1 MLMRFKQLLYSI
13 NPYQDLGILIRQI
26 ADLIVIFI
34 ACFLAVLFIKSENVI
49 NEIFLQSLSLLLLL
63 SLVFIPTFYIKGIYT
78 HGRNL
83 PVSKKLLKLIQAC
96 LLSGVF
102 ILIIF
107 YIFKLYLGL
116 TFTLSELLISDLTI
130 SWFFTVFGSIFS
142 RIWLYSY
149 INTNPEPIGINDNN
163 KKVLVIGGG
172 GYIGSSVVEQLL
184 DKQYR
189 VRVLDI
195 FLFGEEPI
203 AHLYNNK
210 NLEIIRGDFRKI
222 DDLVM
227 AVADCYA
234 VVHLGGIVGDP
245 ACSVDEKFTKDV
257 NLTASKIIGQI
268 AKAAGVS
275 KFIFASSCSV
285 YGAQDSILDEH
296 SVAKPLSLYARTKIA
311 SERVLSELRDDI
323 FTPIFLR
330 FGTVYGFSGRTRFDL
345 VANLLTANAYT
356 KKTMTIYGK
365 DQTRPFVHV
374 SDAAYSIVCA
384 LETKLS
390 SNDYIIF
397 NIGSNAQNC
406 TLLELAEMIQK
417 QIPDASIIT
426 EEGGDDARNYNVSFN
441 RAEDILGFKT
451 KWTLEGGIKQVIQKF
466 ESGEI
471 EDYSQSL
478 YSNVKHLH
486 ELHEKGL
493 ITLSSDELFNWEEA
507 FLEETY
513 G

>member
-1 MLMRFKQLLYSI
+1 MRLRQFFYSI

-34 ACFLAVLFIKSENVI
+34 ACFLAVLFIQSENGI
-49 NEIFLQSLSLLLLL
+49 NEIFKQSLSLFLLL

-78 HGRNL
+78 QGRNL
-83 PVSKKLLKLIQAC
+83 PVRKKLLKLIQAC
-96 LLSGVF
+96 LISGVLVF
-102 ILIIF
+102 IIF
-107 YIFKLYLGL
+107 YIFKLYLDL
-116 TFTLSELLISDLTI
+116 TFTFAELLVSDLTI
-130 SWFFTVFGSIFS
+130 SWSFTFLGSIFS

-149 INTNPEPIGINDNN
+149 INTNPGPLRINDRS

-184 DKQYR
+184 EKQYK

-203 AHLYNNK
+203 SHLYNNK
-210 NLEIIRGDFRKI
+210 NLEIIRGDFRKV

-227 AVADCYA
+227 AVADCNA

-245 ACSVDEKFTKDV
+245 ACSVDEQLTKDV

-268 AKAAGVS
+268 ARTAGVS

-285 YGAQDSILDEH
+285 YGAQDAILDEN
-296 SVAKPLSLYARTKIA
+296 SETKPLSLYARTKIA
-311 SERVLSELRDDI
+311 SERVLSELRNDS

-356 KKTMTIYGK
+356 KKTMTIFGK

-374 SDAAYSIVCA
+374 NDAAYSIICA
-384 LETKLS
+384 LETKF
-390 SNDYIIF
+390 NNQDYIVF

-406 TLLELAEMIQK
+406 TLLELAELIQK
-417 QIPDASIIT
+417 QIPDSSIVT
-426 EEGGDDARNYNVSFN
+426 EEGGDDARNYNVSFD
-441 RAEDILGFKT
+441 RADDILGFKT
-451 KWTLEGGIKQVIQKF
+451 KWTLEDGIRQVIQKF
-466 ESGEI
+466 QSGEI
-471 EDYSQSL
+471 EDYSLSQ

-486 ELHEKGL
+486 EQGL
-493 ITLSSDELFNWEEA
+493 TTLSSEELFNWEEA

>member
-1 MLMRFKQLLYSI
+1 MRSKQFLLSVI
-13 NPYQDLGILIRQI
+13 PYQDLSILIRQI
-26 ADLIVIFI
+26 ADLIIIFI
-34 ACFLAVLFIKSENVI
+34 ACFLAVLFIGSGDGI
-49 NEIFLQSLSLLLLL
+49 NEMFLQSLSLLLLL
-63 SLVFIPTFYIKGIYT
+63 TLVFIPTFYAKGIYT

-83 PVSKKLLKLIQAC
+83 PANKKLLKLMQAC
-96 LLSGVF
+96 LIAGIL

-116 TFTLSELLISDLTI
+116 TFTLSELLFSDLTI
-130 SWFFTVFGSIFS
+130 SWSLTFLGSIFS

-149 INTNPEPIGINDNN
+149 INTNYETNGVNDN
-163 KKVLVIGGG
+163 KKQILVIGGG

-203 AHLYNNK
+203 THLYSNK

-222 DDLVM
+222 DDLVLS
-227 AVADCYA
+227 VADCNA

-245 ACSVDEKFTKDV
+245 ACSVDEQFTKEV

-268 AKAAGVS
+268 AKAAGVN

-285 YGAQDSILDEH
+285 YGAQDSILDEY
-296 SVAKPLSLYARTKIA
+296 SEVKPLSLYARTKIA
-311 SERVLSELRDDI
+311 SERVLSELIDNS
-323 FTPIFLR
+323 FTPVFLR

-374 SDAAYSIVCA
+374 NDAAYSIVCA
-384 LETKLS
+384 LETKLT
-390 SNDYIIF
+390 SNDYTIF

-406 TLLELAEMIQK
+406 TLQELAEMIQK
-417 QIPDASIIT
+417 QIPDASIIA
-426 EEGGDDARNYNVSFN
+426 EEGGVDARNYNVSFD
-441 RAEDILGFKT
+441 RAEEILGFKT
-451 KWTLEGGIKQVIQKF
+451 KWTLESGIKQVIQKF
-466 ESGEI
+466 ETGEI

>member
-1 MLMRFKQLLYSI
+1 MR
-13 NPYQDLGILIRQI
+13 
-26 ADLIVIFI
+26 
-34 ACFLAVLFIKSENVI
+34 
-49 NEIFLQSLSLLLLL
+49 
-63 SLVFIPTFYIKGIYT
+63 GIYT

-83 PVSKKLLKLIQAC
+83 PVRKKLSELIQAC
-96 LLSGVF
+96 LISGVF
-102 ILIIF
+102 VFIIF
-107 YIFKLYLGL
+107 YIFNLYLGL
-116 TFTLSELLISDLTI
+116 TFTFAELVISEPTI
-130 SWFFTVFGSIFS
+130 AWSFTFFGSVFS

-149 INTNPEPIGINDNN
+149 INTNPEPIRNNGKN

-184 DKQYR
+184 EKQYR

-210 NLEIIRGDFRKI
+210 NLEILRGDFRKI

-227 AVADCYA
+227 AVADCNA

-245 ACSVDEKFTKDV
+245 ACSVDEELTKDV

-285 YGAQDSILDEH
+285 YGAQDSMLDEN
-296 SVAKPLSLYARTKIA
+296 SITKPLSLYARTKIA
-311 SERVLSELRDDI
+311 SERVLYDLRDEN
-323 FTPIFLR
+323 FAPIFLR

-356 KKTMTIYGK
+356 KKTMTIFGK

-374 SDAAYSIVCA
+374 NDAAYSIVCA
-384 LETKLS
+384 LETRFK
-390 SNDYIIF
+390 NQDYIVF

-441 RAEDILGFKT
+441 RAHDTLGFKT
-451 KWTLEGGIKQVIQKF
+451 KWTLEDGIKQVIRKF
-466 ESGEI
+466 ESGDI
-471 EDYSQSL
+471 EDYSQSQ

-486 ELHEKGL
+486 EQGL
-493 ITLSSDELFNWEEA
+493 KTLSSEELFNWEEA

>member
-1 MLMRFKQLLYSI
+1 MLLRLKQFFYSI
-13 NPYQDLGILIRQI
+13 KPYQDPSILIRQI

-34 ACFLAVLFIKSENVI
+34 ACFLAVLFIQSENAI
-49 NEIFLQSLSLLLLL
+49 NEIFLRSLSLFLLL
-63 SLVFIPTFYIKGIYT
+63 SLIFIPTFYMRGIYT

-83 PVSKKLLKLIQAC
+83 PVRKKLSELIQAC
-96 LLSGVF
+96 LISGVF
-102 ILIIF
+102 VFIIF
-107 YIFKLYLGL
+107 YIFNLYLGL
-116 TFTLSELLISDLTI
+116 TFTFTELVISDLTI
-130 SWFFTVFGSIFS
+130 AWSFTFFGSVFS

-149 INTNPEPIGINDNN
+149 INTNPEPIRNNDKN

-184 DKQYR
+184 EKQYR

-210 NLEIIRGDFRKI
+210 NLEILRGDFRKI

-227 AVADCYA
+227 AVADCNA

-245 ACSVDEKFTKDV
+245 ACSVDEKLTKDV

-275 KFIFASSCSV
+275 KFVFASSCSV
-285 YGAQDSILDEH
+285 YGAQDSMLDEN
-296 SVAKPLSLYARTKIA
+296 SITKPLSLYARTKIA
-311 SERVLSELRDDI
+311 SERVLYDLRGEN
-323 FTPIFLR
+323 FAPIFLR

-356 KKTMTIYGK
+356 KKTMTIFGK

-374 SDAAYSIVCA
+374 NDAAYSIVCA
-384 LETKLS
+384 LETRFK
-390 SNDYIIF
+390 NQDYIVF

-426 EEGGDDARNYNVSFN
+426 EEGGDDARNYNVSFD
-441 RAEDILGFKT
+441 RAHDILGFKT
-451 KWTLEGGIKQVIQKF
+451 KWTLEDGIKQVIQKF
-466 ESGEI
+466 ESGDI
-471 EDYSQSL
+471 EDYSQSQ

-486 ELHEKGL
+486 EQGL
-493 ITLSSDELFNWEEA
+493 KTLSSEELFNWEEA